1 MHPELLDEIDP
12 IMAGTDPGP
21 QFSLVGRAIPHAV
34 ISARLNACAVDA
46 AGG

>member
-12 IMAGTDPGP
+12 IMAGADHGS
-21 QFSLVGRAIPHAV
+21 QRSLVGRTIPHAV